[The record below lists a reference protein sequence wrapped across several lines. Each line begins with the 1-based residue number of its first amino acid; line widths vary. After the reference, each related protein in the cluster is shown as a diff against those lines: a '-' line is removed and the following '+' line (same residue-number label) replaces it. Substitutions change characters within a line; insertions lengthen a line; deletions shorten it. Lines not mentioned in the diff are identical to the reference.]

1 MSAITYTAK
10 RNLVPSGFDVTATDL
25 SIASVDNSINSVTTD
40 LLGLLASDYILLTG
54 SAVDDGWHEVYV
66 DSTATKI
73 ELLSSLTDEAAG
85 SVINIVGYKHGLSVS
100 YNLETG
106 AQALTPSYPADTKA
120 PSSLSGV
127 TETLLFAE
135 HEDWD
140 ITTSIITEAEYPYW
154 REFFSSV
161 RAGESFAFDPYGTIA
176 APDEVKTCRLVGDY
190 TVQRQGSSRRYRFV
204 FKVRVK

>member
-1 MSAITYTAK
+1 VSAITYTAK
-10 RNLVPSGFDVTATDL
+10 RKIVPSGFNVTDVDL

-40 LLGLLASDYILLTG
+40 LSGLLASDYVVLTG

-66 DSTATKI
+66 DSTANKI

-85 SVINIVGYKHGLSVS
+85 SPINITGYKHGLSVS

-106 AQALTPSYPADTKA
+106 AQALNPSYPADTKA

-140 ITTSIITEAEYPYW
+140 VTTQIIEESELPYW
-154 REFFSSV
+154 HEFFSSV
-161 RAGESFAFDPYGTIA
+161 RAGESFNFDPYGTIA
-176 APDEVKTCRLVGDY
+176 VPDSVKSCRLVGDY
-190 TVQRQGSSRRYRFV
+190 VVARVGSSKRYRIS
-204 FKVRVK
+204 FKVRVL